1 MVQFFLEGISF
12 DLSLLT
18 SAPAWLQ
25 EVIRSEQQ
33 SLQSLNFILCSDPYL
48 LDINREFLQHDY
60 FTDVIT
66 FDQRDSPDED
76 VEGDIFIS
84 IDRVLENSQLHQTV
98 MLHEL
103 LRVMVHGVL
112 HLLGYRDKDE
122 NSQQQMRN
130 LEDQYLRLYFLH
142 FKH

>member
-1 MVQFFLEGISF
+1 MVQFFLEDTFF

-18 SAPAWLQ
+18 FAPAWLQ
-25 EVIRSEQQ
+25 QVIGSEQQ

-66 FDQRDSPDED
+66 FDQRDSPDGD

-84 IDRVLENSQLHQTV
+84 IDRVLENSHLHQTV

-103 LRVMVHGVL
+103 LRVMVHGAL
-112 HLLGYRDKDE
+112 HLLGYHDKDE
-122 NSQQQMRN
+122 DSQQQMRN
-130 LEDQYLRLYFLH
+130 LEDQYLSLYFLH
-142 FKH
+142 FEH

>member
-1 MVQFFLEGISF
+1 MVQFFLEDASF
-12 DLSLLT
+12 DLSFLA

-25 EVIRSEQQ
+25 EVIRLEQQ
-33 SLQSLNFILCSDPYL
+33 SLRSLNFILCSDPYL
-48 LDINREFLQHDY
+48 LAINREFLQHDY

-66 FDQRDSPDED
+66 FDQRDSPDGD

-112 HLLGYRDKDE
+112 HLLGYHDKDE

-130 LEDQYLRLYFLH
+130 LENQHLSLYFLH
-142 FKH
+142 FEH

>member
-1 MVQFFLEGISF
+1 MEDISF
-12 DLSLLT
+12 DLSRLA

-25 EVIRSEQQ
+25 EVVHQEQQ
-33 SLQSLNFILCSDPYL
+33 GLQSLNFILCSDPYL
-48 LDINREFLQHDY
+48 LEINRQFLQHDY

-66 FDQRDSPDED
+66 FDQRDGLNQD

-84 IDRVLENSQLHQTV
+84 IDRVRENSQEHQTV

-112 HLLGYRDKDE
+112 HLLGYHDKDE
-122 NSQQQMRN
+122 NSQQEMRS
-130 LEDQYLRLYFLH
+130 LEDHYLSLYFH
-142 FKH
+142 DFNH

>member
-1 MVQFFLEGISF
+1 MVQFFLEDISF

-18 SAPAWLQ
+18 FAPAWLQ
-25 EVIRSEQQ
+25 GVIRLEQQ

-66 FDQRDSPDED
+66 FDQRDSPDGD

-103 LRVMVHGVL
+103 LRVMVHGAL
-112 HLLGYRDKDE
+112 HLLGYHDKDE
-122 NSQQQMRN
+122 DSQQQMRN
-130 LEDQYLRLYFLH
+130 LEDQYLSLYFLH
-142 FKH
+142 FEH

>member
-1 MVQFFLEGISF
+1 MVQFFLEDISF

-18 SAPAWLQ
+18 FAPAWLQ

-66 FDQRDSPDED
+66 FDQRDSLDGD

-84 IDRVLENSQLHQTV
+84 IDRVLENSQVHQTV

-112 HLLGYRDKDE
+112 HLLGYHDKDE
-122 NSQQQMRN
+122 DSQQQMRN

-142 FKH
+142 FEH